1 MMFGR
6 GYSAGFSC
14 FSGGSGLFLMMG
26 IKLAIFAVLVF
37 IGIKLYKKYA
47 NHPHSALKML
57 DEKFAMGEISE
68 EDYVNRKSVLNKKN

>member
-1 MMFGR
+1 MFGR
-6 GYSAGFSC
+6 GYGPGTSC

-26 IKLAIFAVLVF
+26 IKLLIFAALIF
-37 IGIKLYKKYA
+37 IGIKLYKKYV

-68 EDYVNRKSVLNKKN
+68 EEYINRKTVLNKKN